1 MDLVYHR
8 YSNPLTLLDSLI
20 DNGLLSDYI
29 DTLNEKVIFDFE
41 FDVWLHKIE
50 DMSFDDWRKQ
60 IHSNVEAR
68 TVEMDETEIKT
79 TVLKSS
85 NILNGFEPQ

>member
-1 MDLVYHR
+1 MDLVYQR

-20 DNGLLSDYI
+20 ANEMFSEHI

-41 FDVWLHKIE
+41 FNVWLHKIE
-50 DMSFDDWRKQ
+50 DKSFNDWRKE
-60 IHSNVEAR
+60 IHFNVEAR
-68 TVEMDETEIKT
+68 NVEIDKNELKA

-85 NILNGFEPQ
+85 DILNSFEP

>member
-20 DNGLLSDYI
+20 ENEMLSDYI
-29 DTLNEKVIFDFE
+29 DTLNEKAIFDFE
-41 FDVWLHKIE
+41 FDVWLHKVE
-50 DMSFDDWRKQ
+50 DKSFNDWRKE
-60 IHSNVEAR
+60 IHFNADARNVGMSEHE
-68 TVEMDETEIKT
+68 VKT

-85 NILNGFEPQ
+85 DILNGFEP